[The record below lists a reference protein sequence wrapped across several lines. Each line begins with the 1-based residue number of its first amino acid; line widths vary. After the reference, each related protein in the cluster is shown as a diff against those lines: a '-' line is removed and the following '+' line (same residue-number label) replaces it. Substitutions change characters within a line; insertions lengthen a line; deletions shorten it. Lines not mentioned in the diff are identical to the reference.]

1 MNDGMNRHFGLF
13 NHFYRIQ
20 ELLEQRDILT
30 EMSSI
35 LYGDLFVESEEFWGS
50 VTEKQM
56 AEVVE
61 ELLDLGYVEHYDD
74 EIRNHADRIFRKFF
88 GDLPDSDL
96 DI

>member
-74 EIRNHADRIFRKFF
+74 EIRNHADKIFRRFF
-88 GDLPDSDL
+88 GDLPDNDL
-96 DI
+96 EM

>member
-1 MNDGMNRHFGLF
+1 MNEKTYKFNR
-13 NHFYRIQ
+13 II

-30 EMSSI
+30 EMASI
-35 LYGDLFVESEEFWGS
+35 IYGDLFVESEEFWGS

-56 AEVVE
+56 SVVVE
-61 ELLDLGYVEHYDD
+61 ELFDLGYVEHFSD

>member
-30 EMSSI
+30 EISSI
-35 LYGDLFVESEEFWGS
+35 LYGDSFVESEEFWGS

-74 EIRNHADRIFRKFF
+74 EIRNHADKIFRRFF
-88 GDLPDSDL
+88 GDLPDNDL
-96 DI
+96 EM

>member
-1 MNDGMNRHFGLF
+1 MNRHFGLF

-30 EMSSI
+30 EISSI
-35 LYGDLFVESEEFWGS
+35 LYGDSFVESEEFWGS

>member
-1 MNDGMNRHFGLF
+1 MNRHFGLF

-30 EMSSI
+30 EISSI

-56 AEVVE
+56 AKVVE

-74 EIRNHADRIFRKFF
+74 EIRNHADKIFRRFF
-88 GDLPDSDL
+88 GDLPDNDL
-96 DI
+96 EM

>member
-30 EMSSI
+30 EISSI
-35 LYGDLFVESEEFWGS
+35 LYGDSFVESEEFWGS

-96 DI
+96 DM

>member
-1 MNDGMNRHFGLF
+1 MKSEAKF
-13 NHFYRIQ
+13 NRIQ

-56 AEVVE
+56 ATVVE
-61 ELLDLGYVEHYDD
+61 ELLSLGYVEYYS
-74 EIRNHADRIFRKFF
+74 EETRNHADKIFRKFF
-88 GDLPDSDL
+88 GDLPDNDL
-96 DI
+96 DN